1 MSCDLDLAGD
11 ILSFYVSQSSPVEFL
26 LFFFLVLVLE
36 GCFRSTSS
44 SRSSATAL
52 DGEYVSTFFLAT
64 NKEWFF
70 SGFSYL
76 AWYIIVIFH
85 TLVL

>member
-1 MSCDLDLAGD
+1 MDSV
-11 ILSFYVSQSSPVEFL
+11 LSFWREIFYYSTSVSLLLLRSFFLSS
-26 LFFFLVLVLE
+26 FFFWEGVLGVPLPQ
-36 GCFRSTSS
+36 G
-44 SRSSATAL
+44 
-52 DGEYVSTFFLAT
+52 GKYVSTLFLAT

-70 SGFSYL
+70 SGFSYM

>member
-1 MSCDLDLAGD
+1 MLSCDLRDY
-11 ILSFYVSQSSPVEFL
+11 LSFWREIFCHSTSVSLLLLSS
-26 LFFFLVLVLE
+26 FFLSS
-36 GCFRSTSS
+36 FTSS

-52 DGEYVSTFFLAT
+52 DGDYVSTFFLAT

-85 TLVL
+85 TWIL

>member
-11 ILSFYVSQSSPVEFL
+11 ILSFYVSQSSPVEF